1 MFVQG
6 RGQPD
11 WPDKLLFLNLRPGV
25 RRWLS
30 ALVTCV
36 SGIITS
42 TLLVAIPSITVN
54 SKEVGLDSSP
64 GPCSQGIIIA
74 YEFTHLTVSFDFN
87 PIDLGRQPFHVGL
100 SAFTQHG

>member
-1 MFVQG
+1 M
-6 RGQPD
+6 
-11 WPDKLLFLNLRPGV
+11 
-25 RRWLS
+25 S

-42 TLLVAIPSITVN
+42 TLLEVAIPSITVN
-54 SKEVGLDSSP
+54 SKEVGIAGSP
-64 GPCSQGIIIA
+64 GPCSQGIIV
-74 YEFTHLTVSFDFN
+74 YEFTHLTASFEFN